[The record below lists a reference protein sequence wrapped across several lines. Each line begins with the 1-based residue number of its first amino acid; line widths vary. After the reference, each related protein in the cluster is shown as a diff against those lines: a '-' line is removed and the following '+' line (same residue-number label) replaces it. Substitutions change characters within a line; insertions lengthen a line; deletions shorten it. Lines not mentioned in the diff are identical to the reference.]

1 MLFPLLFFK
10 GLLIGFLI
18 AAPVGPIGILCIRRT
33 LSGRYLL
40 GLATG
45 LGAGV
50 ADTFYG
56 AVAGFSLA
64 AISDFIDTYNVF
76 LRLVGG
82 ILLAWLGVYI
92 YRAPP
97 RHDDL
102 DNGSQETL
110 FHGFMSAFF
119 LTISNPVTLLVFAAA
134 FAAVGVSTANDS
146 FAQSLT
152 LVTGVFFWS
161 DGLVVFIKHRGSPH
175 APYAFRYSII
185 VDQPCFRRS
194 VDRIFD
200 FYAFKPLFRLKLGC
214 Q

>member
-76 LRLVGG
+76 LRLFGG

-97 RHDDL
+97 RYDDL
-102 DNGSQETL
+102 GNGSKETL
-110 FHGFMSAFF
+110 FHGFISAFF
-119 LTISNPVTLLVFAAA
+119 LTVSNPVTLLVFAAA

-146 FAQSLT
+146 FVQSLT
-152 LVTGVFFWS
+152 LVTGVFFGATAWWFSLTTGVHLMHHMLS
-161 DGLVVFIKHRGSPH
+161 DTQLLWINRVSGVLLVGF
-175 APYAFRYSII
+175 SI
-185 VDQPCFRRS
+185 FMLLS
-194 VDRIFD
+194 L
-200 FYAFKPLFRLKLGC
+200 YLG
-214 Q
+214 